1 MHTPCKSLTYNRIY
15 SQFKSTDAPLSQI
28 YLVNEQFEAKLLLHG
43 ESIWK
48 KVLPSN
54 QEIYYIMQESYLI
67 VHPYY
72 TDGIANG
79 K

>member
-1 MHTPCKSLTYNRIY
+1 MTYTGNRIY
-15 SQFKSTDAPLSQI
+15 SQFKSTDAPLSQV

-43 ESIWK
+43 ASIWK
-48 KVLPSN
+48 KILMSN
-54 QEIYYIMQESYLI
+54 LEIYYIMRQSYLT
-67 VHPYY
+67 VHPYN